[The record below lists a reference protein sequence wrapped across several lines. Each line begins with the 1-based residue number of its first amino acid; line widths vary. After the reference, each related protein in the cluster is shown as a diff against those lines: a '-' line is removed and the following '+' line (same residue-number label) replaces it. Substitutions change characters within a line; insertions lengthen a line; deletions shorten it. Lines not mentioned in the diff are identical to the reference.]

1 MQDFRK
7 LEVWNLGH
15 ELTLHVYKVV
25 AKFPGEERFD
35 LTSQIKRSASS
46 IPANIAEGCG
56 RKSNNEL
63 AHFCYIAMGS
73 ASELDNH
80 FELAKKLSYMDE
92 STAAELAT
100 ELGTLQK
107 KLNPFI
113 QRVSAS
119 K

>member
-7 LEVWNLGH
+7 LEIWHLGH

-25 AKFPGEERFD
+25 AAYPTEERFD
-35 LTSQIKRSASS
+35 LTSQTKRAASS

-80 FELAKKLSYMDE
+80 FELALKLSYIDND
-92 STAAELAT
+92 THQKLTT
-100 ELGTLQK
+100 ELSTLQK
-107 KLNPFI
+107 KLNLFI
-113 QRVSAS
+113 QRVSTP